1 MCLCRCHGSAAR
13 RSRWSSDL
21 MRLKPF
27 QRSTREPTITL
38 INIVFLMLIFFL
50 VAGTIAPAHDP
61 RLTLVNVAD
70 LVATPPPDG
79 LLIMA
84 DGTLI
89 QRGETVTVDQVVI
102 VGEPIRIVPDR
113 ALPADVLIRIGR
125 DVKAAGASDIV
136 ILAERAQP

>member
-1 MCLCRCHGSAAR
+1 
-13 RSRWSSDL
+13 

-61 RLTLVNVAD
+61 RLTLVDAAD

-84 DGTLI
+84 DGSLI
-89 QRGETVTVDQVVI
+89 RRRETVTVEQVVI
-102 VGEPIRIVPDR
+102 IGEPIRIVPDR

-125 DVKAAGASDIV
+125 DLKAAGASDIV
-136 ILAERAQP
+136 ILAKRAQP